1 MHFHAR
7 SGVSTKKE
15 FMTPGKKSVRS
26 WLTAALLT
34 IVLQLP
40 AVSQNQSKI
49 EYNGVPLF
57 MSGANVAWVN
67 FGADIGPG
75 NTNFTKFGQFFDS
88 VHSAG
93 GNVMRLW
100 LHTNGAVTPAFDGDG
115 FVTGPGTGALADLGQ
130 ILDLAHAR
138 DVGLILCLWSFDML
152 RESFGTTI
160 TDRSLLMLTDPDA
173 RSAYIGNSLV
183 PMVTALKGHPGIV
196 AWEVFNEAEGM
207 SNEYGWS
214 GIRRVPM
221 SAIQTFVNQVA
232 GAIHRTD
239 PGAKVTT
246 GAWAFIALSDRSYNG
261 NATTRSSPAALSQ
274 AERERIESAFYD
286 KYGLELTADEILTPY
301 SAEAGNYNYYR
312 DDRLIGAG
320 GDADGT
326 LDFYTVHYYDW
337 GGTSISPFH
346 HPYSDWGL
354 DKPCIVA
361 EFYAQTILGIDYPEL
376 YEILINTGYA
386 GGMTWQWINGTQ
398 QNRTKEIMR
407 DLRAGYPSA
416 VIVDQVAGTV
426 FSFTASREEV
436 APGQSVTLSWATAFG
451 SDVTLNSVPVAST
464 GDTTVTP
471 AGTTDY
477 VLSANGTVF
486 NSSTVT
492 VTQVVVDVPEG
503 PDGVPLVFALEQNYP
518 NPFNPSTSVRFA
530 VPTKSEVNIGV
541 FDILGRR
548 VATLTEGQSEAGYRV
563 VSWNADVPS
572 GVYFCRMVAAPVGR
586 TASPVSE
593 IIRMVLMR

>member
-1 MHFHAR
+1 MHFHGR
-7 SGVSTKKE
+7 SGVSTE
-15 FMTPGKKSVRS
+15 NDFMTPEKKSVRG
-26 WLTAALLT
+26 WFTAALLS
-34 IVLQLP
+34 IVLHLP
-40 AVSQNQSKI
+40 AVSQNHSKI

-88 VHSAG
+88 VHAAG

-115 FVTGPGTGALADLGQ
+115 LVTGPGTGAIADLGQ

-138 DVGLILCLWSFDML
+138 GVGLILCLWSFDML

-160 TDRSLLMLTDPDA
+160 TDRSLLMLTEADA
-173 RSAYIGNSLV
+173 RSAYIRNCLIPTV
-183 PMVTALKGHPGIV
+183 AALKGHPGIV

-246 GAWAFIALSDRSYNG
+246 GAWAFIALSDRSYNA
-261 NATTRSSPAALSQ
+261 NAPTMSSAVAFSQ
-274 AERERIESAFYD
+274 AERERIESAFNE

-301 SAEAGNYNYYR
+301 SANAGNYNYYR

-346 HPYSDWGL
+346 HPYSDWDL

-361 EFYAQTILGIDYPEL
+361 EFYAQTVFGIDYPDL

-386 GGMTWQWINGTQ
+386 GGMTWQWINSTQ
-398 QNRTKEIMR
+398 QNRTKQIMR
-407 DLRAGYPSA
+407 DLCAAYPSA
-416 VIVDQVAGTV
+416 VIVDQVPGTV
-426 FSFTASREEV
+426 FKFTASSREVE
-436 APGQSVTLSWATAFG
+436 PGQSVTLSWATAFG
-451 SDVTLNSVPVAST
+451 SEVTLNSVPVAST
-464 GDTTVTP
+464 GDMTVTP
-471 AGTTDY
+471 TGTTDY
-477 VLSANGTVF
+477 VLAANGTVHT
-486 NSSTVT
+486 SSTVT
-492 VTQVVVDVPEG
+492 VATVVADVPES
-503 PDGVPLVFALEQNYP
+503 PEGVPLVFALEQNYP

-530 VPTKSEVNIGV
+530 LPTKSEVNVGV

-548 VATLTEGQSEAGYRV
+548 LVTLFEGQSEAGYRV
-563 VSWNADVPS
+563 VSWNADAPS
-572 GVYFCRMVAAPVGR
+572 GVYFCRMVAAPVDG
-586 TASPVSE
+586 TSSPVSE